1 MSTEH
6 VEVEAR
12 ELFGILA
19 EFEEGEAL
27 VEAANQAYEA
37 GYRQLD
43 AYTPFPVHGLSDALR
58 LDRQRN
64 WVPYLV
70 LFGAIFGGLA
80 GYLLQYYTSA
90 ISYPINIGGR
100 PLNSWP
106 AFMVITF
113 EGAVLMAALAG
124 VVGMLLLNK
133 LPMPYH
139 PLFSVPRFEL
149 ASRDR
154 FFLCVMGTDPK
165 FEAKETKAFLESLKP
180 NTVQAVEQGETKIYE

>member
-1 MSTEH
+1 MGTEH
-6 VEVEAR
+6 VEVDAR
-12 ELFGILA
+12 ELFGLLA

-27 VEAANQAYEA
+27 VKAANQAYQA

-70 LFGAIFGGLA
+70 LLGAIFGGLA

-90 ISYPINIGGR
+90 ISYPINVGGR
-100 PLNSWP
+100 PLHSWP
-106 AFMVITF
+106 AFMVVTF
-113 EGAVLMAALAG
+113 EGAVLMAVLAG
-124 VVGMLLLNK
+124 VVGMLFLNK

-154 FFLCVMGTDPK
+154 FFLCIMGTDPK
-165 FEAKETKAFLESLKP
+165 FEVEETKAFLESLNP
-180 NTVQAVEQGETKIYE
+180 NAVQEVEQGETKIYE

>member
-12 ELFGILA
+12 ELFGLLA
-19 EFEEGEAL
+19 EFEEGETL
-27 VEAANQAYEA
+27 VEAANRAYEA

-90 ISYPINIGGR
+90 ISYPLNIGGR

-124 VVGMLLLNK
+124 VVGMLFLNK

-139 PLFSVPRFEL
+139 PLFSVPGFEL

-165 FEAKETKAFLESLKP
+165 FEVKETRAFLESLKP
-180 NTVQAVEQGETKIYE
+180 HTVQEVEQGETKIYD

>member
-12 ELFGILA
+12 ELFGLLA

-27 VEAANQAYEA
+27 VEAANQAYQA

-70 LFGAIFGGLA
+70 LLGAIFGGLA

-90 ISYPINIGGR
+90 ISYPINVGGR
-100 PLNSWP
+100 PLHSWP

-124 VVGMLLLNK
+124 VVGMLFLNK

-154 FFLCVMGTDPK
+154 FFLCIMGTDPK
-165 FEAKETKAFLESLKP
+165 FEVEGTKQFLESLNP
-180 NTVQAVEQGETKIYE
+180 TSVVEVEQGETKIYD